1 MATFAVCLL
10 VTIAAYFVNVCRRR
24 VGPDLRI
31 FDGRVLRA
39 AVSPPRSLG
48 QLFVQLAGVFG
59 VYRFVYIMFV
69 QPLADREIWQE
80 YLGYPGGIATAW
92 LFYCLMFL
100 PFLLVYLKCAY
111 HFCREGES
119 V

>member
-1 MATFAVCLL
+1 MATFAVLL
-10 VTIAAYFVNVCRRR
+10 LITIAAYFVTWRLCR
-24 VGPDLRI
+24 VGPVLRI
-31 FDGRVLRA
+31 FDCRVLRSV
-39 AVSPPRSLG
+39 VSPPRSLG

-59 VYRFVYIMFV
+59 VYRFVYIIFV

-100 PFLLVYLKCAY
+100 PFLLVYLKCSY
-111 HFCREGES
+111 HFCRERES

>member
-1 MATFAVCLL
+1 MTWPLSCWSRLEDFRRSRAEGCRFAAAFARGSYLL
-10 VTIAAYFVNVCRRR
+10 
-24 VGPDLRI
+24 
-31 FDGRVLRA
+31 
-39 AVSPPRSLG
+39 
-48 QLFVQLAGVFG
+48 QLAGVFG